1 MGKLILIRHGHTKL
15 NVPGQEER
23 LRGWLD
29 VPLSE
34 QGLQEA
40 EDTARIVAGFGIK
53 AIYSSDLT
61 RALQTSEIISRVVRA
76 PITPTPELRPW
87 NLGVFAGQLVHQ
99 LIPFLHLLSQ
109 EPEAVAP
116 GGESW
121 NQFYARYSNRLLSL
135 MELAHKSKHNI
146 TAVAHVRNFL
156 TAPTIV
162 LGGDKTKVP
171 VKGGPKTGSVY
182 IIEKLGRQ
190 WQIKTDKLEPVTLT
204 TVEASLA
211 HAPAERKAIAA

>member
-1 MGKLILIRHGHTKL
+1 MGKLILIRHGHTSL
-15 NVPGQEER
+15 NIPGQQER

-34 QGLQEA
+34 QGLIEA
-40 EDTARIVAGFGIK
+40 EETAHIVANFGIK
-53 AIYSSDLT
+53 TIFSSDLT
-61 RALQTSEIISRVVRA
+61 RALQTSEIISRAVDA

-99 LIPFLHLLSQ
+99 LIPFLHLLSR
-109 EPEAVAP
+109 EPDAVAP

-121 NQFYARYSNRLLSL
+121 NQFYDRYSNRLFSL

-146 TAVAHVRNFL
+146 AAVAHVRNFL

-171 VKGGPKTGSVY
+171 VKGGPKTGSIY
-182 IIEKLGRQ
+182 IIEKADGK

-204 TVEASLA
+204 TIEAPLA
-211 HAPAERKAIAA
+211 HAPAEASAIAA